1 MRKFNFL
8 FVSLTVLSLLLAACG
23 GAATQT
29 ATPAAP
35 TEAVTEAP
43 TIAAT
48 EAPTT
53 AATEAP
59 TMAATEAPT
68 AAATE
73 APTMAATEAVT
84 STLRTPQEA
93 ALAAAGGQKIGGSVT
108 FVGTWGGEEQASFMA
123 MLKPFEDAT
132 GINVEYTG
140 TRDLNAV
147 LTTRVQGGN
156 PPDVAGIPGPAQMVQ
171 FANQGALVDLGS
183 ILTDYEQNY
192 AKTWID
198 LGTVN
203 GKLVGVFMKA
213 SVKGL
218 IWYDPKVWQ
227 SNNFQTPQTW
237 DDLMTLSKQMAD
249 SGTTPWCIAVESG
262 AASGWPGTDWLED
275 IVLRQSGEQTY
286 NQWWQG
292 TIKWTSPEIKK
303 AWQTWGEIVGN
314 PNMVFGGANTMLS
327 TNFGEVG
334 TPLFTSPP
342 GCYMVHQASFISS
355 FFETNSPGVQPITD
369 FNWFGFP
376 PFQQNAPVSTEIAGD
391 LMGMFNDT
399 PQAEALIKYLLTP
412 EAQDIWVKRGGF
424 ISPNKLVPLSDYPN
438 DLGRKSANRLTSA
451 QVAVFDASDQMPTPM
466 QTAFYTAVLNY
477 IQDPTSLDSILQN
490 LDSVQQSAYS
500 SP

>member
-1 MRKFNFL
+1 MRKLNLL
-8 FVSLTVLSLLLAACG
+8 FVGLTVFSLLLAACG
-23 GAATQT
+23 GGASST
-29 ATPAAP
+29 TPTAAP
-35 TEAVTEAP
+35 
-43 TIAAT
+43 AT
-48 EAPTT
+48 S
-53 AATEAP
+53 AP
-59 TMAATEAPT
+59 TMAATS
-68 AAATE
+68 
-73 APTMAATEAVT
+73 APTMAATSAATGAATTAPTEAAT
-84 STLRTPQEA
+84 MAATEAATAAPLRTPEQA
-93 ALAAAGGQKIGGSVT
+93 ALDAAGGKKIGGTVT
-108 FVGTWGGEEQASFMA
+108 FIGTWGGEEQTSFEA

-132 GINVEYTG
+132 GIKVEYTG

-156 PPDVAGIPGPAQMVQ
+156 PPDLAGIPGPAQMVQ
-171 FANQGALVDLGS
+171 FAQSGNLVDLS
-183 ILTDYEQNY
+183 NILTNYQKDY

-237 DDLMTLSKQMAD
+237 DQLMSLSTQMAD

-262 AASGWPGTDWLED
+262 SASGWPGTDWLED

-292 TIKWTSPEIKK
+292 KIKWTSPEIKQ
-303 AWQTWGEIVGN
+303 AWQTWGQIVGN
-314 PNMVFGGANTMLS
+314 PKMVFGGANTMLS
-327 TNFGEVG
+327 TNFGNVG
-334 TPLFTSPP
+334 TPLFTNPP

-355 FFETNSPGVQPITD
+355 FFEQNSPGVKPITD

-376 PFQQNAPVSTEIAGD
+376 PFKQGAPVSTEIAGD

-399 PQAEALIKYLLTP
+399 PQSEALIKYLLTP

-424 ISPNKLVPLSDYPN
+424 ISPNKLVPMSDYPD
-438 DLGRKSANRLTSA
+438 DLGRKSANRLTSS

-466 QTAFYTAVLNY
+466 QTAFYTGILNF

>member
-1 MRKFNFL
+1 
-8 FVSLTVLSLLLAACG
+8 V
-23 GAATQT
+23 
-29 ATPAAP
+29 
-35 TEAVTEAP
+35 
-43 TIAAT
+43 
-48 EAPTT
+48 
-53 AATEAP
+53 
-59 TMAATEAPT
+59 
-68 AAATE
+68 
-73 APTMAATEAVT
+73 
-84 STLRTPQEA
+84 
-93 ALAAAGGQKIGGSVT
+93 
-108 FVGTWGGEEQASFMA
+108 
-123 MLKPFEDAT
+123 
-132 GINVEYTG
+132 
-140 TRDLNAV
+140 
-147 LTTRVQGGN
+147 
-156 PPDVAGIPGPAQMVQ
+156 
-171 FANQGALVDLGS
+171 
-183 ILTDYEQNY
+183 
-192 AKTWID
+192 
-198 LGTVN
+198 
-203 GKLVGVFMKA
+203 
-213 SVKGL
+213 
-218 IWYDPKVWQ
+218 
-227 SNNFQTPQTW
+227 
-237 DDLMTLSKQMAD
+237 
-249 SGTTPWCIAVESG
+249 
-262 AASGWPGTDWLED
+262 
-275 IVLRQSGEQTY
+275 EQTY